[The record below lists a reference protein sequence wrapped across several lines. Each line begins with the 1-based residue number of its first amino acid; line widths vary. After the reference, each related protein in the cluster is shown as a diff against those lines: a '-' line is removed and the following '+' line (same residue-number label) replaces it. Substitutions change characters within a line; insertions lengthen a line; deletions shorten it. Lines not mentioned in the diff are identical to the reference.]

1 MEIRLTRSNKK
12 TLEGSFQKPANSLK
26 PFTEK
31 WFESHTMRYLSLSLK
46 ITLTCT
52 FTAQREQRC
61 SIQSANDTFTRASSR
76 WKALIDR
83 GIRLLTLAAS
93 NRLFVTRTIHTRIHS
108 RITQSQPSPRHYRT
122 ERSYASRF
130 AQLRLLLISFS
141 VSSKLHR
148 IRPLP
153 SVKLLGNRES

>member
-1 MEIRLTRSNKK
+1 MERVARMYTGWSINQAYSIWIIWNLFSVYPKDISNKFDWQQMEIRLTRSNKK
-12 TLEGSFQKPANSLK
+12 TLKGSFQKPANNLK

-31 WFESHTMRYLSLSLK
+31 LFESHTMQYLSLSLK

-93 NRLFVTRTIHTRIHS
+93 NRLFVARTTHTHAYTR
-108 RITQSQPSPRHYRT
+108 
-122 ERSYASRF
+122 
-130 AQLRLLLISFS
+130 
-141 VSSKLHR
+141 V
-148 IRPLP
+148 
-153 SVKLLGNRES
+153 